1 MITGIHHTSIT
12 TPDLDRLVR
21 FYVEALGFEEISRS
35 SWEKGNP
42 TADAIY
48 GLEDT
53 AVKMAMLKTSNSYL
67 ELFQFIAPI
76 GANPDP
82 QRPICNA
89 GVTHICVVV
98 EDIWAEI
105 RTAGC
110 GGHEVSLP
118 AAGCGQHRVCHLWA
132 RPGWQHRGADAAG
145 PAGGLSG
152 ALCNVGTLARHR

>member
-21 FYVEALGFEEISRS
+21 FYVEALGFEEVSRS

-76 GANPDP
+76 GADPDP

-89 GVTHICVVV
+89 GVTHICVMV
-98 EDIWAEI
+98 EDIWAEYE
-105 RTAGC
+105 RL
-110 GGHEVSLP
+110 V
-118 AAGCGQHRVCHLWA
+118 AAGMRFHCPPQ
-132 RPGWQHRGADAAG
+132 DAGSIGFATYG
-145 PAGGLSG
+145 RDPDGNIVELMQPDPQGDYPALF
-152 ALCNVGTLARHR
+152 AT